1 MSKRNFAVLGA
12 VAVSLAGCISS
23 GTEVTATQAS
33 QFKVGATTEQQVIAA
48 LGQPEQTATNTDGT
62 KVDTYLHTSA
72 HATAA
77 TYVPIVGL
85 FAGGAKGT
93 TRSVTFTFNAK
104 GVLKSES
111 SSSSQ
116 ENVHTGLLNQH

>member
-1 MSKRNFAVLGA
+1 MLKGNFVVAVA
-12 VAVSLAGCISS
+12 VAVSLAVCVSS

-33 QFKVGATTEQQVIAA
+33 QFKVGTTTEQQVIAA
-48 LGQPEQTATNTDGT
+48 LGAPEQTTTNTDGT